1 MFIPLLVMVP
11 GLIALAV
18 FPGMEDGD
26 QAFPTLVKSLLPP
39 GLRGLLFAGFLA
51 GLMSTIDSILNSTAT
66 LWTKDIYERFLVKGA
81 SDRHYMIVGQL
92 ATVVLL
98 VFGALTSPLSSLFPG
113 IYVAIQTFLSFFQGP
128 VFSILLLGMFW
139 SRATQWGGLVGLV
152 GGICTSILLYLFKGR
167 LFTIEEPF
175 LYISWWSFVVGVL
188 LNVATSLATRPHTQK
203 RLAGL
208 VCRLPMD
215 LKGGCEATTC

>member
-1 MFIPLLVMVP
+1 M
-11 GLIALAV
+11 LIAVAAY
-18 FPGMEDGD
+18 PGMEDGD

-66 LWTKDIYERFLVKGA
+66 LWTKDVYERFLNKDA
-81 SDRHYMIVGQL
+81 SDRHYRIVGQL
-92 ATVVLL
+92 TTVVLL
-98 VFGALTSPLSSLFPG
+98 IFGVLTSPLSKSFPG

-128 VFSILLLGMFW
+128 VFSTLLLGMFW
-139 SRATQWGGLVGLV
+139 PRATQWGGLVGLV
-152 GGICTSILLYLFKGR
+152 GGISTSVSLYVFKGR

-188 LNVATSLATRPHTQK
+188 LNVATSLMTKPHPEE
-203 RLAGL
+203 RLSGL
-208 VCRLPMD
+208 VCRLPRD
-215 LKGGCEATTC
+215 LKGSCEAPAC